1 PVVLRGGY
9 LTDMHSF
16 QFRLRQAARR
26 DGLVGRYPRIL
37 LSGHGP
43 LDLLRRFDSLSG
55 RRQPLRIQLSGKG
68 EELAALAADS
78 VDLAVV
84 EAPDIDAIGQLVRVA
99 RKGLLIRR

>member
-1 PVVLRGGY
+1 
-9 LTDMHSF
+9 MNSI
-16 QFRLRQAARR
+16 QFILRQAPLR
-26 DGLVGRYPRIL
+26 DGLGGRDPRIL
-37 LSGHGP
+37 LSSHQP
-43 LDLLRRFDSLSG
+43 LELLQRFDSLSG